1 MAKTWNDKFNEDLQ
15 RYIDGEI
22 GDAFIYKLGM
32 PSEILKSTG
41 FPDREMQM
49 AASRLAEKARDP
61 KHPYNLQEIKGFVN
75 ALNDPIAVFKYK
87 NINEGRNIIIQLIH
101 EGKRFLAGVH
111 IDKEKNETSVTDIR
125 NLFPKDTVKWLNWIQ
140 QGKSM
145 YLNKNE
151 VQAIIA
157 EQRTNHAEV
166 SYVDLDF
173 VAKIVEK
180 FENPKLF
187 DEKVQKTND
196 IFEEFDDNEIIH
208 LNKAAK
214 QAIHDRITNS
224 WQRSFTSDQVEV
236 LNRYHQVAAPDKPAN
251 EVFKELL
258 DEVKQEPDVA
268 RKPEK
273 WLIDTAKELDGLA
286 ESITIEESRGL
297 HL

>member
-1 MAKTWNDKFNEDLQ
+1 MTWNDKFNKDLQ

-61 KHPYNLQEIKGFVN
+61 KHPYNLREIKGFVD

-87 NINEGRNIIIQLIH
+87 NINEGRNIIIQFIH

-111 IDKEKNETSVTDIR
+111 IDKEKDETSVTDIR

-180 FENPKLF
+180 FENPKLL
-187 DEKVQKTND
+187 DEKIQNTNE
-196 IFEEFDDNEIIH
+196 IFEEFDDNETTY
-208 LNKAAK
+208 LKEAAK
-214 QAIHDRITNS
+214 QAIRDRITNS
-224 WQRSFTSDQVEV
+224 WQRFFTSDQVNA
-236 LNRYHQVAAPDKPAN
+236 LNRYHQVVTPDIPAHQ
-251 EVFKELL
+251 EFRYLL
-258 DEVKQEPDVA
+258 DEVAQEPDVA
-268 RKPEK
+268 RKPDK
-273 WLIDTAKELDGLA
+273 WVNDTARELDGLA
-286 ESITIEESRGL
+286 EGITRESGQGL
-297 HL
+297 KR